1 MARNELDSI
10 TWKEVIWHRP
20 FKLEQVIDMLNHLAA
35 QKNRGAI
42 IWETRASNGKITHLI
57 GTQSRFWNRIAE
69 TIKVHGDIEFYSF
82 KKEHRAIITAA
93 RKLKISRSNLSLRT
107 DITESTIRA
116 GLAALAATAPNE
128 EAVLQIILGK
138 AFSPNVLPKNISDPT
153 MTWLDAALGHAS
165 QASAETRKSMKE
177 KAEQYNFE
185 SVIRIGVTNK
195 AASSRID
202 NIACA
207 FRVLESAGVKITE
220 EKEKAENLNL
230 AHIPWQ
236 FPLRLS
242 IKELASFLLLP
253 FGIEELPGTLG
264 LHPRMVHPPEWYE
277 NPRHISQDRT
287 FAESLNPSNV
297 QKLSISPEA
306 ALEHTI
312 ILGPTGSGKSTAML
326 NLILADINAGR
337 SVLVL
342 DPKADL
348 VTNIL
353 ERIPVSRAD
362 DVVVINPADDHPVGF
377 NPLSLPGDST
387 LIADAIL
394 AVFKEIFSDN
404 WGIRTQDVLSAA
416 LMTLCATK
424 DATLLWLPALLMD
437 ENFREK
443 ITKDIKDKIAL
454 KPFWDTFSNL
464 RPAEREQWVAP
475 VLNKVRQFL
484 FRPGLR
490 GILGQSDPKFQLTNL
505 FYQRKI
511 VLVPLNKGV
520 IGAESAK
527 LLGSLIIGLSWTLA
541 LSRANIPPEKRHLV
555 SLYIDELQDY
565 LSLPTDLSDALAQ
578 ARGLGVGIT
587 MAHQY
592 RAQLPREIQA
602 GVDANARNKIVFGLN
617 ASDARDIAAMAPDLT
632 MLDFMSLPRYHVYS
646 NFMYYGRPTGWI
658 QGKTCPPI
666 HMLHTAADI
675 SARSQIRYG
684 RPRDEVESDF
694 IKLME
699 SNEETPDDG
708 TGESVIGRRRII

>member
-177 KAEQYNFE
+177 KVEQYNFE

-195 AASSRID
+195 AASSRIG

-443 ITKDIKDKIAL
+443 ITRDIKDKIAL

-490 GILGQSDPKFQLTNL
+490 GILGQSDPKFQLTDL

-602 GVDANARNKIVFGLN
+602 GIDANARNKIVFGLN

-666 HMLHTAADI
+666 RMLHTAADI

>member
-57 GTQSRFWNRIAE
+57 GTQSRFWNRITE

-138 AFSPNVLPKNISDPT
+138 AFSPNALPKNISDPT

-195 AASSRID
+195 AASSRIG

-490 GILGQSDPKFQLTNL
+490 GILGQSNPKFQLTDL

-617 ASDARDIAAMAPDLT
+617 ASDARDVAAMAPDLT

-666 HMLHTAADI
+666 RMLHTAADI

>member
-82 KKEHRAIITAA
+82 KKEHRAVITTA
-93 RKLKISRSNLSLRT
+93 RKLKISHSNLSLRT

-138 AFSPNVLPKNISDPT
+138 AFSPNVLPKNISDPS
-153 MTWLDAALGHAS
+153 MTWLDAALGHAT

-195 AASSRID
+195 AASSRIG

-207 FRVLESAGVKITE
+207 FRVLESAGVRITE

-253 FGIEELPGTLG
+253 FGIDELPGTLG
-264 LHPRMVHPPEWYE
+264 LHPRMVHPPEWYA
-277 NPRHISQDRT
+277 NPRHMSQDRT
-287 FAESLNPSNV
+287 FAESLNPSNA

-353 ERIPVSRAD
+353 ERIPMDRAD
-362 DVVVINPADDHPVGF
+362 DVVVINPADDQPVGF

-490 GILGQSDPKFQLTNL
+490 GILGQSNPKFQLTDL

-527 LLGSLIIGLSWTLA
+527 LLGSLIVGLSWTLA

-632 MLDFMSLPRYHVYS
+632 MLDFMSLPRYHDYT
-646 NFMYYGRPTGWI
+646 NFMYYGRPTGWV
-658 QGKTCPPI
+658 QGKTCPPT
-666 HMLHTAADI
+666 HMQHTAADI

-694 IKLME
+694 IMLMD
-699 SNEETPDDG
+699 SNEVFPNG
-708 TGESVIGRRRII
+708 

>member
-1 MARNELDSI
+1 MARSELTDI

-35 QKNRGAI
+35 LKNRGAI
-42 IWETRASNGKITHLI
+42 IWETRASNGKIIHLI
-57 GTQSRFWNRIAE
+57 GTQTRFWNRVAE

-82 KKEHRAIITAA
+82 EKEHRAVITTA
-93 RKLKISRSNLSLRT
+93 RKLKISHSNLSLRT

-138 AFSPNVLPKNISDPT
+138 AFSPNVLPKNISDPS
-153 MTWLDAALGHAS
+153 MTWLDAALGHAT

-195 AASSRID
+195 AASSRIG

-207 FRVLESAGVKITE
+207 FRVLESVGVRITE

-253 FGIEELPGTLG
+253 FGIDELPGTLG
-264 LHPRMVHPPEWYE
+264 LHPRMVHPPEWYA
-277 NPRHISQDRT
+277 NPRHMSQDRT
-287 FAESLNPSNV
+287 FAESLNPSNA

-353 ERIPVSRAD
+353 ERIPMDRAD
-362 DVVVINPADDHPVGF
+362 DVVVINPADDQPVGF

-387 LIADAIL
+387 LIAVAIL

-424 DATLLWLPALLMD
+424 DVTLLWLPALLMD

-490 GILGQSDPKFQLTNL
+490 GILGQSNPKFQLTDL

-527 LLGSLIIGLSWTLA
+527 LLGSLIVGLSWTLA

-555 SLYIDELQDY
+555 SLYIDERQDY

-632 MLDFMSLPRYHVYS
+632 MLDFMSLPRYHVYT
-646 NFMYYGRPTGWI
+646 NFMYYGRPTGWV
-658 QGKTCPPI
+658 QGKTCPPT

-699 SNEETPDDG
+699 SNEESPN
-708 TGESVIGRRRII
+708 GETDESIIGRRRII

>member
-1 MARNELDSI
+1 MARSELTDI

-35 QKNRGAI
+35 LKNRGAI
-42 IWETRASNGKITHLI
+42 IWETRASNGKIIHLI
-57 GTQSRFWNRIAE
+57 GTQTRFWNRVAE

-82 KKEHRAIITAA
+82 EKEHRAVITTA
-93 RKLKISRSNLSLRT
+93 RKLKISHSNLSLRT

-138 AFSPNVLPKNISDPT
+138 AFSPNVLPKNISDPS
-153 MTWLDAALGHAS
+153 MTWLDAALGHAT

-195 AASSRID
+195 AASSRIG

-207 FRVLESAGVKITE
+207 FRVLESVGVRITE

-253 FGIEELPGTLG
+253 FGIDELPGTLG
-264 LHPRMVHPPEWYE
+264 LHPRMVHPPEWYA
-277 NPRHISQDRT
+277 NPRHMSQDRT
-287 FAESLNPSNV
+287 FAESLNPSNA

-353 ERIPVSRAD
+353 ERIPMDRAD
-362 DVVVINPADDHPVGF
+362 DVVVINPADDQPVGF

-424 DATLLWLPALLMD
+424 DVTLLWLPALLMD

-490 GILGQSDPKFQLTNL
+490 GILGQSNPKFQLTDL

-527 LLGSLIIGLSWTLA
+527 LLGSLIVGLSWTLA

-632 MLDFMSLPRYHVYS
+632 MLDFMSLPRYHVYT
-646 NFMYYGRPTGWI
+646 NFMYYGRPTGWV
-658 QGKTCPPI
+658 QGKTCPPT

-699 SNEETPDDG
+699 SNEESPN
-708 TGESVIGRRRII
+708 GETDESIIGRRRVI

>member
-1 MARNELDSI
+1 MARSELTDI
-10 TWKEVIWHRP
+10 TWKEVTWHRP

-35 QKNRGAI
+35 LKNRGAI
-42 IWETRASNGKITHLI
+42 IWETRASNGKIIHLI
-57 GTQSRFWNRIAE
+57 GTQTRFWNRVAE

-82 KKEHRAIITAA
+82 EKEHRAVITTA
-93 RKLKISRSNLSLRT
+93 RKLKISHSNLSLRT

-138 AFSPNVLPKNISDPT
+138 AFSPNVLPKNISDPS
-153 MTWLDAALGHAS
+153 MTWLDAALGHAT

-195 AASSRID
+195 AASSRIG

-207 FRVLESAGVKITE
+207 FRVLESVGVRITE

-236 FPLRLS
+236 FPLKLS

-253 FGIEELPGTLG
+253 FGIDELPGTLG
-264 LHPRMVHPPEWYE
+264 LHPRMVHPPEWYA
-277 NPRHISQDRT
+277 NPRHMSQDRT
-287 FAESLNPSNV
+287 FAESLNPSNA

-353 ERIPVSRAD
+353 ERIPMDRAD
-362 DVVVINPADDHPVGF
+362 DVVVINPADDQPVGF

-424 DATLLWLPALLMD
+424 DVTLLWLPALLMD

-490 GILGQSDPKFQLTNL
+490 GILGQSNPKFQLTDL

-527 LLGSLIIGLSWTLA
+527 LLGSLIVGLSWTLA

-632 MLDFMSLPRYHVYS
+632 MLDFMSLPRYHVYT
-646 NFMYYGRPTGWI
+646 NFMYYGRPTGWV
-658 QGKTCPPI
+658 QGKTCPPT

-699 SNEETPDDG
+699 SNEESPN
-708 TGESVIGRRRII
+708 GETDESIIGRRRII

>member
-1 MARNELDSI
+1 
-10 TWKEVIWHRP
+10 
-20 FKLEQVIDMLNHLAA
+20 
-35 QKNRGAI
+35 
-42 IWETRASNGKITHLI
+42 
-57 GTQSRFWNRIAE
+57 
-69 TIKVHGDIEFYSF
+69 
-82 KKEHRAIITAA
+82 
-93 RKLKISRSNLSLRT
+93 
-107 DITESTIRA
+107 
-116 GLAALAATAPNE
+116 
-128 EAVLQIILGK
+128 
-138 AFSPNVLPKNISDPT
+138 
-153 MTWLDAALGHAS
+153 MTWLDAALGHAT

-195 AASSRID
+195 AASSRIG

-207 FRVLESAGVKITE
+207 FRVLESVGVRITE

-253 FGIEELPGTLG
+253 FGIDELPGTLG
-264 LHPRMVHPPEWYE
+264 LHPRMVHPPEWYA
-277 NPRHISQDRT
+277 NPRHMSQDRT
-287 FAESLNPSNV
+287 FAESLNPSNA

-353 ERIPVSRAD
+353 ERIPMDRAD
-362 DVVVINPADDHPVGF
+362 DVVVINPADDQPVGF

-424 DATLLWLPALLMD
+424 DVTLLWLPALLMD

-490 GILGQSDPKFQLTNL
+490 GILGQSNPKFQLTDL

-527 LLGSLIIGLSWTLA
+527 LLGSLIVGLSWTLA

-632 MLDFMSLPRYHVYS
+632 MLDFMSLPRYHVYT
-646 NFMYYGRPTGWI
+646 NFMYYGRPTGWV
-658 QGKTCPPI
+658 QGKTCPPT

-699 SNEETPDDG
+699 SNEESPN
-708 TGESVIGRRRII
+708 GETDESIIGRRRII

>member
-1 MARNELDSI
+1 MARSELTDI

-35 QKNRGAI
+35 LKNRGAI
-42 IWETRASNGKITHLI
+42 IWETRASNGKIIHLI
-57 GTQSRFWNRIAE
+57 GTQTRFWNRVAE

-82 KKEHRAIITAA
+82 EKEHRAVITTA
-93 RKLKISRSNLSLRT
+93 RKLKISHSNLSLRT

-138 AFSPNVLPKNISDPT
+138 AFSPNVLPKNISDPS
-153 MTWLDAALGHAS
+153 MTWLDAALGHAT

-195 AASSRID
+195 AASSRIG

-207 FRVLESAGVKITE
+207 FRVLESVGVRITE

-230 AHIPWQ
+230 AHSPWQ
-236 FPLRLS
+236 FPLKLS

-253 FGIEELPGTLG
+253 FGIDELPGTLG
-264 LHPRMVHPPEWYE
+264 LHPRMVHPPEWYA
-277 NPRHISQDRT
+277 NPRHMSQDRT
-287 FAESLNPSNV
+287 FAESLNPSNA

-353 ERIPVSRAD
+353 ERIPMDRAD
-362 DVVVINPADDHPVGF
+362 DVVVINPADDQPVGF

-424 DATLLWLPALLMD
+424 DVTLLWLPALLMD

-454 KPFWDTFSNL
+454 KPFWDTLVTSDQPNVSN
-464 RPAEREQWVAP
+464 
-475 VLNKVRQFL
+475 
-484 FRPGLR
+484 G
-490 GILGQSDPKFQLTNL
+490 
-505 FYQRKI
+505 
-511 VLVPLNKGV
+511 
-520 IGAESAK
+520 
-527 LLGSLIIGLSWTLA
+527 
-541 LSRANIPPEKRHLV
+541 
-555 SLYIDELQDY
+555 
-565 LSLPTDLSDALAQ
+565 
-578 ARGLGVGIT
+578 
-587 MAHQY
+587 
-592 RAQLPREIQA
+592 
-602 GVDANARNKIVFGLN
+602 
-617 ASDARDIAAMAPDLT
+617 
-632 MLDFMSLPRYHVYS
+632 
-646 NFMYYGRPTGWI
+646 
-658 QGKTCPPI
+658 
-666 HMLHTAADI
+666 
-675 SARSQIRYG
+675 
-684 RPRDEVESDF
+684 
-694 IKLME
+694 
-699 SNEETPDDG
+699 
-708 TGESVIGRRRII
+708 

>member
-195 AASSRID
+195 AASSRIG

-264 LHPRMVHPPEWYE
+264 LHPRMVHPPEWYK

-490 GILGQSDPKFQLTNL
+490 GILGQSDPKFQLTDL

-646 NFMYYGRPTGWI
+646 NFMYYGRSTGWI

>member
-20 FKLEQVIDMLNHLAA
+20 FKLEQVVDMLNHLAA

-195 AASSRID
+195 AASSRIG

-490 GILGQSDPKFQLTNL
+490 GILGQSDPKFQLTDL

-666 HMLHTAADI
+666 RMLHTAADI

-684 RPRDEVESDF
+684 RPRDEIESDF

>member
-1 MARNELDSI
+1 MARSELTDI

-35 QKNRGAI
+35 LKNRGAI
-42 IWETRASNGKITHLI
+42 IWETRASNGKIIHLI
-57 GTQSRFWNRIAE
+57 GTQTRFWNRVAE

-82 KKEHRAIITAA
+82 EKEHRAVITTA
-93 RKLKISRSNLSLRT
+93 RKLKISHSNLSLRT

-138 AFSPNVLPKNISDPT
+138 AFSPNVLPKNISDPS
-153 MTWLDAALGHAS
+153 MTWLDAALGHAT

-195 AASSRID
+195 AASSRIG

-207 FRVLESAGVKITE
+207 FRVLESVGVRITE

-253 FGIEELPGTLG
+253 FGIDELPGTLG
-264 LHPRMVHPPEWYE
+264 LHPRMVHPPEWYA
-277 NPRHISQDRT
+277 NPRHMSQDRT
-287 FAESLNPSNV
+287 FAESLNPSNA

-353 ERIPVSRAD
+353 ERIPMDRAD
-362 DVVVINPADDHPVGF
+362 DVVVINPADDQPVGF

-424 DATLLWLPALLMD
+424 DVTLLWLPALLMD

-490 GILGQSDPKFQLTNL
+490 GILGQSNPKFQLTDL

-527 LLGSLIIGLSWTLA
+527 LLGSLIVGLSWTLA

-632 MLDFMSLPRYHVYS
+632 MLDFMSLPRYHVYT
-646 NFMYYGRPTGWI
+646 NFMYYGRPTGWV
-658 QGKTCPPI
+658 QGKTCPPT

-699 SNEETPDDG
+699 SNEESPN
-708 TGESVIGRRRII
+708 GETDESIIGRRRII